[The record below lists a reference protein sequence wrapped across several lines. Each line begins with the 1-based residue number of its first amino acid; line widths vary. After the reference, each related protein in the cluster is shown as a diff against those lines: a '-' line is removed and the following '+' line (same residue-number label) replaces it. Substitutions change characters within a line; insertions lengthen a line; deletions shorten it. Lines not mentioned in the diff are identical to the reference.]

1 MIFEPVT
8 FGRPFYL
15 KIKNFE
21 TKNSNPLEIKIFE
34 LKKFSVDLHQVFNF
48 ASWPFWFSILIFR
61 QAKRRRLTLDSL
73 NSSNAEIETALK
85 NHKKEEIV
93 LNINTTPTEEE
104 NKLITQLK
112 GKFKVI
118 FRSIRVNKGHLRSS
132 WGMLRLKSW
141 FLITQIKSKACQKDT
156 KMPVWKSP
164 FRSDY
169 RQF

>member
-1 MIFEPVT
+1 MN
-8 FGRPFYL
+8 FG
-15 KIKNFE
+15 KK
-21 TKNSNPLEIKIFE
+21 SNPLEIKISI
-34 LKKFSVDLHQVFNF
+34 KFSVDLHQVFNF
-48 ASWPFWFSILIFR
+48 ASRPFWFRILIFR

-118 FRSIRVNKGHLRSS
+118 LSVN
-132 WGMLRLKSW
+132 
-141 FLITQIKSKACQKDT
+141 
-156 KMPVWKSP
+156 
-164 FRSDY
+164 
-169 RQF
+169 

>member
-34 LKKFSVDLHQVFNF
+34 LKKFSV
-48 ASWPFWFSILIFR
+48 WPSSSFLRLGLFWFSILIFR

-132 WGMLRLKSW
+132 WGMLRLGSRRWNWKFREKA
-141 FLITQIKSKACQKDT
+141 FLKYESRTSVTFKL
-156 KMPVWKSP
+156 
-164 FRSDY
+164 
-169 RQF
+169 

>member
-1 MIFEPVT
+1 MHEKFKPSRNQNFHQIF
-8 FGRPFYL
+8 
-15 KIKNFE
+15 
-21 TKNSNPLEIKIFE
+21 KIFVWPS
-34 LKKFSVDLHQVFNF
+34 KFFNF
-48 ASWPFWFSILIFR
+48 SSWPFRFSILIFR

-118 FRSIRVNKGHLRSS
+118 SWSTWVIWGHLRLFNPYWQISGAWARPIS
-132 WGMLRLKSW
+132 GK
-141 FLITQIKSKACQKDT
+141 LILSAIL
-156 KMPVWKSP
+156 
-164 FRSDY
+164 
-169 RQF
+169 